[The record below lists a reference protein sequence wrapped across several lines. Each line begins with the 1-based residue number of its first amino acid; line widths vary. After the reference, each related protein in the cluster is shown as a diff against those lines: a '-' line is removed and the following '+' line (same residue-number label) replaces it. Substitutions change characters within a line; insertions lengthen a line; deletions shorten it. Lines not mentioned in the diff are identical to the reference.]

1 MKREKRAL
9 RQRITRQLKQLAP
22 EEIRRRSALVTR
34 NLTSHPLWEQTHVV
48 LCFLAMAYE
57 INTDPI
63 VAQALKD
70 GKRVGVPRMHGD
82 EIVFYEIESLHD
94 EWEMHPYGVRE
105 PRSHL
110 PACVHQKDGTRG
122 YLLVTPGLAFDRCG
136 RRLGRGKG
144 YYDRFLRSAGP
155 NLTPVGV
162 AFAFQML
169 EEIPVTERDM
179 PVQAVVTEDG
189 WFDCAP

>member
-1 MKREKRAL
+1 
-9 RQRITRQLKQLAP
+9 
-22 EEIRRRSALVTR
+22 
-34 NLTSHPLWEQTHVV
+34 LWLETDVV

-57 INTDPI
+57 INADGI
-63 VAQALKD
+63 VDRGLRD

-82 EIVFYEIESLHD
+82 EILFYEIESLHD

-105 PRSHL
+105 PGSHR
-110 PACVHQKDGTRG
+110 PACVHQEDGSRR

-144 YYDRFLRSAGP
+144 YYDRFLRNAGA

-169 EEIPVTERDM
+169 PEIPVTERDM
-179 PVQAVVTEDG
+179 PVRAVVTEEG
-189 WFDCAP
+189 WFACTA

>member
-1 MKREKRAL
+1 MREKRTL
-9 RQRITRQLKQLAP
+9 RQRITRQLEQLDP

-34 NLTSHPLWEQTHVV
+34 HLTRHPLWKQTDVV

-57 INTDPI
+57 INADDI
-63 VAQALKD
+63 VAQALAD

-94 EWEMHPYGVRE
+94 EWDMHPYGVRE

-110 PACVHQKDGTRG
+110 PTCVHQEDDSRR

-144 YYDRFLRSAGP
+144 YYDRFLRHAGT

-162 AFAFQML
+162 AFAFQVL
-169 EEIPVTERDM
+169 DEIPVTERDM

-189 WFDCAP
+189 WLHCTP